1 MRVGVYQLQN
11 NIDLF
16 NTNKIGDISDFQKS
30 DSTKKSDSSIGTF
43 KEIFEAKIYKDN
55 SISFTEKASEIMH
68 EVFGTLTQEQITRLE
83 TGLSRL
89 KDEKVTSGIILMDS
103 NAFLMN
109 VKSQTVISTIEKE
122 RVHQNVFSNIDAFA
136 VV

>member
-16 NTNKIGDISDFQKS
+16 NTNKIGDRSDLHRN
-30 DSTKKSDSSIGTF
+30 DSSNKSDSSIGTF
-43 KEIFEAKIYKDN
+43 KEIFDAKIYKDN

-68 EVFGTLTQEQITRLE
+68 EVFGTLTQEQMARLE

-122 RVHQNVFSNIDAFA
+122 RVQQNVFSNIDAFA

>member
-16 NTNKIGDISDFQKS
+16 NTNKIGDRSDLHKN
-30 DSTKKSDSSIGTF
+30 DSLKKSDSSIGTF
-43 KEIFEAKIYKDN
+43 KEIFDAKIYKDN

-68 EVFGTLTQEQITRLE
+68 EVFGILTQEQMTRLE

-89 KDEKVTSGIILMDS
+89 KDEKVASGIILMDS

-122 RVHQNVFSNIDAFA
+122 RVQQNVFSNIDAFA